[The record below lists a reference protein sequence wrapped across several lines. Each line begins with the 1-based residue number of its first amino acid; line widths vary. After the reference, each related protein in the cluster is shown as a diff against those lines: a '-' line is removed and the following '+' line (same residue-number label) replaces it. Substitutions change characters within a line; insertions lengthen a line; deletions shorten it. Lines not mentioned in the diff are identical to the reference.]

1 MTQQSRCK
9 GRLNLVRSRSSST
22 RGTSGRGELGKGSEL
37 GGGSVTAEGR
47 GELAQLVS
55 NQVMVIA
62 DADDK
67 DDGDEADDGHK
78 QGKSLFA

>member
-1 MTQQSRCK
+1 M
-9 GRLNLVRSRSSST
+9 
-22 RGTSGRGELGKGSEL
+22 

-62 DADDK
+62 DGDDK
-67 DDGDEADDGHK
+67 DDGDKADDGHK

>member
-1 MTQQSRCK
+1 M
-9 GRLNLVRSRSSST
+9 
-22 RGTSGRGELGKGSEL
+22 

-62 DADDK
+62 DGDDK
-67 DDGDEADDGHK
+67 DEGDEANDGHK
-78 QGKSLFA
+78 QGKSLFAFEVKATIRRPSVDWRW

>member
-1 MTQQSRCK
+1 MV
-9 GRLNLVRSRSSST
+9 VRGELYSGTSCRT
-22 RGTSGRGELGKGSEL
+22 RRTTTLGTSGRGELGKRSES

-62 DADDK
+62 DGDDK
-67 DDGDEADDGHK
+67 DDGDESDDGHK

>member
-1 MTQQSRCK
+1 M
-9 GRLNLVRSRSSST
+9 
-22 RGTSGRGELGKGSEL
+22 

-67 DDGDEADDGHK
+67 NDGDEADDGHK
-78 QGKSLFA
+78 QDKSLFAYEVQATFCRPPHDQKSLPMAYC

>member
-1 MTQQSRCK
+1 M
-9 GRLNLVRSRSSST
+9 
-22 RGTSGRGELGKGSEL
+22 